1 MLSHYDA
8 PRDRLKQFVLSIM
21 RKKLGN
27 PPRQYLRDFRVSRV
41 IGFEITRGQTVG
53 IVGPIGRI
61 GSAKLTLLPLVR
73 ML

>member
-1 MLSHYDA
+1 VLSHYDA
-8 PRDRLKQFVLSIM
+8 SLDRLKQFVLSIM
-21 RKKLGN
+21 RKKVGK

-41 IGFEITRGQTVG
+41 IGFEITRGETG
-53 IVGPIGRI
+53 DIVGPIGRH